1 MKALKEIE
9 YGKQLSKIAETM
21 QLSTKLF
28 SDLIVGG
35 YKADDQE
42 TLQEFVSEMTNA
54 MKSLT
59 KLIQDQA
66 TIVETAV
73 VVLDE
78 RGNI

>member
-1 MKALKEIE
+1 MNAIQEIE
-9 YGKQLSKIAETM
+9 YGKQLSDLATE
-21 QLSTKLF
+21 LRNSTKLF
-28 SDLIVGG
+28 SDLVMAG
-35 YKADDQE
+35 YRSDDLE
-42 TLQEFVSEMTNA
+42 ALDKFISGLTNA
-54 MKSLT
+54 MQGLT